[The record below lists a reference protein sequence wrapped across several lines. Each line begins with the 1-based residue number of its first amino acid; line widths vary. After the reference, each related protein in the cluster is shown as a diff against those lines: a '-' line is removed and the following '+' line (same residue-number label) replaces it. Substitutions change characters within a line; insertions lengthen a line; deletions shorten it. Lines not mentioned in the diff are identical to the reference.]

1 MHALRRNRRLG
12 RQGFTLVELLVVIA
26 IIGIL
31 IALLLPAVQAARE
44 AARRTQCLN
53 HFKQIGLAMHGFHD
67 VRKGLPPSRLTNH
80 HATWLFLVRP
90 YMEDSALFQAWP
102 AETDFFDMPE
112 AVRIQTT
119 SGLLC
124 PSRHHDSVLAYRE
137 PDNVHG
143 HSKSP
148 LTGGAIA
155 DYVGV
160 RGSTC
165 GGFDE
170 PWHKYD
176 GVMLVS
182 DYPEYPGGHPRTLT
196 KWKPRISFKKIT
208 DGTSKTLMCGEKSKA
223 WAERSFAFCGDS
235 DGAYYAG
242 ESVPFV
248 DEEDVVAAGFGSPHP
263 GVVHFCMCDAST
275 QAISKEIDP
284 RVLDRMAT
292 RAGSDQYDVN
302 ETMPS
307 CIGGGGVR

>member
-1 MHALRRNRRLG
+1 MLGKRKSNELRRG
-12 RQGFTLVELLVVIA
+12 AFTLVELLVVIA

-53 HFKQIGLAMHGFHD
+53 HLKQIGLGMHGFHD

-80 HATWLFLVRP
+80 HATWLFLIRP
-90 YMEDSALFQAWP
+90 YMEDSALFQSWP
-102 AETDFFDMPE
+102 VETDFFDMPE
-112 AVRIQTT
+112 AVRIQTAA
-119 SGLLC
+119 GLLC
-124 PSRHHDSVLAYRE
+124 PSRHHDSVLVYRE

-143 HSKSP
+143 HPKSP
-148 LTGGAIA
+148 LIGGAIT
-155 DYVGV
+155 DYLGV

-165 GGFDE
+165 GGLSLAWE
-170 PWHKYD
+170 KYD

-182 DYPEYPGGHPRTLT
+182 DYPEYPGSHPRTLT
-196 KWKPRISFKKIT
+196 KWKPRISFRKIT
-208 DGTSKTLMCGEKSKA
+208 DGTSKTLMCGEKGKTF
-223 WAERSFAFCGDS
+223 AEGAYAFCGDQ
-235 DGAYYAG
+235 DGAYYVG

-248 DEEDVVAAGFGSPHP
+248 NEEDSVAGFGSPHP
-263 GVVHFCMCDAST
+263 GVIHFCMCDAST

-284 RVLDRMAT
+284 PVLDRMAT

-302 ETMPS
+302 GTMPT